1 MYVLYDYDKINTKKI
16 ICLDKHF
23 VSEKYRTQKIQYQ
36 NTKEDIQNCYIQT
49 PYIYNRYAPSS
60 FEGNL
65 ENKIH
70 LDLFL
75 EITESENIDENTKQ
89 INQFYKIISKIQ
101 RIFKNRIRKKNLE
114 KLKFINS
121 IKEKNNICNDN
132 KCYNFR
138 TKIHSMNG
146 KPYLRIFNSNRQTD
160 KEQRVKPNCFIR
172 YLIQLE
178 SIWFFEDT
186 YGINWFIVQAEI
198 KLPEILQKYS
208 FHNEN
213 VIEEESPKIS
223 IEEKHY
229 GKYIKML
236 NMKIPPQAVKNK
248 MLMDGLDPSIVDR
261 LLLKKKRLLP
271 IPPPPPHLILNLSN
285 IKLQKVKGNETM
297 FEEKTDLRIPS
308 KDQLLEQMRKLKK
321 VEKTSLV

>member
-1 MYVLYDYDKINTKKI
+1 MYVLNDYEKINTKKI
-16 ICLDKHF
+16 VCLDKHF
-23 VSEKYRTQKIQYQ
+23 ISEKYRIQKIQYQ
-36 NTKEDIQNCYIQT
+36 NIKEDLQNCYIQT
-49 PYIYNRYAPSS
+49 PYVYNRYAPSS

-75 EITESENIDENTKQ
+75 EITESENVDENTKQ
-89 INQFYKIISKIQ
+89 INEFYKIISKIQ
-101 RIFKNRIRKKNLE
+101 RILKNRIRKKNLE
-114 KLKFINS
+114 KIKFINS
-121 IKEKNNICNDN
+121 IKEKTNRFSDN

-160 KEQRVKPNCFIR
+160 IEQLLKPNCFIR

-186 YGINWFIVQAEI
+186 YGINWFIAQAEI
-198 KLPEILQKYS
+198 KLPDILQKYS
-208 FHNEN
+208 FYNEN
-213 VIEEESPKIS
+213 VIEETPTIS

-229 GKYIKML
+229 AKYIKML

-248 MLMDGLDPSIVDR
+248 MLMDGLDPSIVDS
-261 LLLKKKRLLP
+261 LLLKKRILP
-271 IPPPPPHLILNLSN
+271 IPPPPSILNLSN
-285 IKLQKVKGNETM
+285 IKLHKVKENKSIL
-297 FEEKTDLRIPS
+297 EEKNDLRIPS
-308 KDQLLEQMRKLKK
+308 KDQLLDQMRKLKK
-321 VEKTSLV
+321 VAKNSLV